1 MQIHARTEKLIG
13 SDALEKLK
21 SARVLVVGVGGVGGY
36 VVEALARSGVGF
48 LTIVDK
54 DVVDESNINRQIIA
68 LSSTV
73 GRSKTA
79 VMKERITEI
88 NPEIEVTALDLFVTP
103 ETVYGLGVN
112 GFDYVVDAVDFM
124 PAKVALIKA
133 SKESGVPVIS
143 AMGAGNKLDPT
154 RIRVCDVEKTDVCPL
169 ARAMRREAR
178 KHDLGHFKV
187 AYSDELPVITD
198 RVPASYVCVPAT
210 MGLVIA
216 AEVIKDLIGK

>member
-79 VMKERITEI
+79 VMKERIAEI

-103 ETVYGLGVN
+103 ETVDGLKIN
-112 GFDYVVDAVDFM
+112 EHDYVVDAVDFM
-124 PAKVALIKA
+124 AAKVALV
-133 SKESGVPVIS
+133 KESKAAGVPVIS
-143 AMGAGNKLDPT
+143 AMGAG
-154 RIRVCDVEKTDVCPL
+154 I
-169 ARAMRREAR
+169 
-178 KHDLGHFKV
+178 
-187 AYSDELPVITD
+187 
-198 RVPASYVCVPAT
+198 
-210 MGLVIA
+210 
-216 AEVIKDLIGK
+216 